1 MTPTGWEPLDSTC
14 WACSPPQG
22 EKYRARQTPHTYRET
37 FSLLCESSWMFPQR
51 RRFSLHVCH
60 NFITFVLP
68 NHHHFGCVIPPTR
81 NENVGRLRLFCSSQ
95 AAFDRP
101 YIPIRWGILAH
112 DFLMGRYFPTVFR
125 FGWLLF
131 CSFIFCNLVFKYL
144 CSRSLF
150 WECFLRLLLRML
162 AFYPAGK
169 NFEVQLCADIFKYR
183 EVSR

>member
-22 EKYRARQTPHTYRET
+22 EKYRARQTPHTYRDT

-101 YIPIRWGILAH
+101 YIPIRWCILAH
-112 DFLMGRYFPTVFR
+112 DFLMGRYFSALGGCYFAVLFFAILYSNTYAHAPC
-125 FGWLLF
+125 FGNAFFDFYCECWL
-131 CSFIFCNLVFKYL
+131 FIQQ
-144 CSRSLF
+144 
-150 WECFLRLLLRML
+150 
-162 AFYPAGK
+162 GK
-169 NFEVQLCADIFKYR
+169 ILKFSYVLTSSNIGK
-183 EVSR
+183 